1 MKKTMWF
8 LSLIPLIITAVAL
21 QFLPDSVPMHYNMA
35 GQIDR
40 WGSKYENLIFPV
52 LILAFTLFWHLL
64 IHLYEKKAKNAASD
78 KERAE
83 AAANTKVIQV
93 TAIGM
98 ALMFGA
104 MQCFFLG
111 TDYCTTAAGDTH
123 APVDIS
129 RLCCILSGIL
139 LIVIS
144 NFMPKTKKNRLLGIR
159 TKWSMY
165 NDVTWMKSNRFGAGA
180 LIIAGLLTIVTAIF
194 TGSATAIIL
203 MTVYL
208 LGATIASLIYS
219 YQVYRA
225 EL

>member
-1 MKKTMWF
+1 MKKIMWL
-8 LSLIPLIITAVAL
+8 LSLVPLIITAVAL

-64 IHLYEKKAKNAASD
+64 IRLYEKKAKNAASD

-83 AAANTKVIQV
+83 AAANTKVFQV

-111 TDYCTTAAGDTH
+111 TDYCITAAGDTH

-159 TKWSMY
+159 T
-165 NDVTWMKSNRFGAGA
+165 
-180 LIIAGLLTIVTAIF
+180 
-194 TGSATAIIL
+194 
-203 MTVYL
+203 
-208 LGATIASLIYS
+208 
-219 YQVYRA
+219 
-225 EL
+225 